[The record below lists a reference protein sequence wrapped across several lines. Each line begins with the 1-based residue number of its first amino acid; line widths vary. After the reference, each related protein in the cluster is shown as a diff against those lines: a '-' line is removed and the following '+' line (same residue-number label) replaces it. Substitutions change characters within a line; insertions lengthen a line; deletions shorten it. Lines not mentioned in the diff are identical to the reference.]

1 MNSKKVF
8 SEYLSIFFAL
18 VFIDKI
24 FLNFADLSN
33 DTNLLAGIA
42 SNPFASLNGESPEP
56 QMPPLLGLALYPAHL
71 LSVSGM
77 SFIMALRSILF
88 LYSLVTVFLLAKIF
102 VLNSR
107 ANWFVRIALYVNLSV
122 IVLILNQEDILG
134 YLFIAGVVLKI
145 YLEKFRTALFLLVI
159 ASLVAK
165 ILFLV
170 LILPLAYFCIRN
182 QKLTIVYATSI
193 SLLSPLVWVV
203 GILQY
208 LNKGQSS
215 ILDFK
220 LPMFYSA
227 SFWSFLSQANFLS
240 EENLRILSALLLF
253 AGIVVTIFAIQKD
266 WSFRLIFSLN
276 GIWMLFCVYQI
287 QPEYMFLAL
296 PLILMSNIIIQIRLN
311 ALLFPLAFLQNFLFS
326 FSSQNSSI
334 LSTPQKME
342 YLKKITDSLPIL
354 KSNIPSQTCSILF
367 SCLLLFIIWSSFLN
381 KSELA
386 KNS

>member
-122 IVLILNQEDILG
+122 IVLILSQEDILG
-134 YLFIAGVVLKI
+134 YLFIAGVVLNI
-145 YLEKFRTALFLLVI
+145 YLEKFRTALLLLVI

-170 LILPLAYFCIRN
+170 LILPLAYFCIRK
-182 QKLTIVYATSI
+182 Q
-193 SLLSPLVWVV
+193 
-203 GILQY
+203 
-208 LNKGQSS
+208 
-215 ILDFK
+215 
-220 LPMFYSA
+220 
-227 SFWSFLSQANFLS
+227 
-240 EENLRILSALLLF
+240 
-253 AGIVVTIFAIQKD
+253 
-266 WSFRLIFSLN
+266 
-276 GIWMLFCVYQI
+276 
-287 QPEYMFLAL
+287 
-296 PLILMSNIIIQIRLN
+296 
-311 ALLFPLAFLQNFLFS
+311 
-326 FSSQNSSI
+326 
-334 LSTPQKME
+334 
-342 YLKKITDSLPIL
+342 
-354 KSNIPSQTCSILF
+354 
-367 SCLLLFIIWSSFLN
+367 
-381 KSELA
+381 
-386 KNS
+386 